1 MLGPLRRR
9 TRLGIAF
16 LYGLF
21 AAVSTAANLGMQ
33 AGVHAVLG
41 RPNGIILPMI
51 FGTGTGLLVKYVLD
65 KRWIFNHI
73 TRSAIQD
80 VGTFVIYATMGLV
93 TTAIFWM
100 TELAF
105 HKAFGEPRWSFIGGA
120 IGLAIGYV
128 VKYQLDKRFT
138 FRDA

>member
-1 MLGPLRRR
+1 MFGPLHRR
-9 TRLGIAF
+9 TPMGIAF

-33 AGVHAVLG
+33 ACVHAVLG
-41 RPNGIILPMI
+41 RPNGIIVPMI
-51 FGTGTGLLVKYVLD
+51 FGTGAGLLVKYALD
-65 KRWIFNHI
+65 KRWIFNHV
-73 TRSAIQD
+73 TKSAVHD
-80 VGTFVIYATMGLV
+80 VGTFIIYATMGLA
-93 TTAIFWM
+93 TTAIFWI

-105 HKAFGEPRWSFIGGA
+105 HKAFGQPRWSFLGGA
-120 IGLAIGYV
+120 IGLATGYV